1 LYEVQKDLA
10 SYLLDANPLLK
21 QALVYI
27 SATNMSGSV
36 IRGRVSLL

>member
-1 LYEVQKDLA
+1 LNEVQEDPA

-27 SATNMSGSV
+27 SATDTSGSV
-36 IRGRVSLL
+36 I